1 MGSPEGTPLTRVLSM
16 MDLAPPCQSQH
27 PLLPVLGQ
35 LASYLTP
42 RPVPPGSAP
51 LPARAGPSPTAA
63 SSLLILLQE
72 KLQAWGHVCGRMGCE
87 SPCTLTW
94 LSVVLAVPWREPS
107 PCHPRTSAPPSP
119 DFH

>member
-1 MGSPEGTPLTRVLSM
+1 MGSPKGTPLTRVHSM
-16 MDLAPPCQSQH
+16 MDLAPHCQSQH

-42 RPVPPGSAP
+42 HPVPPGSAP
-51 LPARAGPSPTAA
+51 LPARACPSPTAT

-72 KLQAWGHVCGRMGCE
+72 KLQAWGHVCGWMGCE
-87 SPCTLTW
+87 SPCALTSSWLCLGKNPAPVTL
-94 LSVVLAVPWREPS
+94 EPV
-107 PCHPRTSAPPSP
+107 APPSP